1 MLKNEIE
8 QITPYIDKDSSKI
21 KNLNL
26 LIVEDDEV
34 SSQFLETILQD
45 SVREITF
52 AKNGIEAIKL
62 CKNETHIDLVL
73 MDVKMPVMDGYSAT
87 REIRKFNKDLII
99 IAQTAYAL
107 IGDNEEAI
115 EAGCNDYISK
125 PIDKQ
130 LLIEMINKHLG

>member
-1 MLKNEIE
+1 MKL
-8 QITPYIDKDSSKI
+8 SKLLHTSI
-21 KNLNL
+21 KTHQKSKNLNL

-87 REIRKFNKDLII
+87 REIRNLNKDLII
-99 IAQTAYAL
+99 IAQ
-107 IGDNEEAI
+107 
-115 EAGCNDYISK
+115 
-125 PIDKQ
+125 PP
-130 LLIEMINKHLG
+130 MH